1 MTVQKPAAVGVADHN
16 GWALMVC
23 VSVDTG
29 VPAILAQRR
38 LALLEDGL
46 PVQPYHHETL
56 NMQPAKA
63 EALVR
68 RVKASAYK
76 HAHAGLA
83 ALRDA
88 IAPRHRLSMLA
99 IREPPFAELPDS
111 VAAVHA
117 WRPMLFAADGM
128 LYHGAITSAAKEL
141 GIAVSL
147 YVRGNE
153 MADAD
158 AASGRPAGWAD
169 AMMRDVVR
177 DAASPWT
184 KEHRNAAAAAFAALK
199 R

>member
-1 MTVQKPAAVGVADHN
+1 MTVQKPAAVGISDHN
-16 GWALMVC
+16 GWALAVC
-23 VSVDTG
+23 VSVDTD
-29 VPAILAQRR
+29 VPAIIAQRR
-38 LALLEDGL
+38 FELLDDGL
-46 PVQPYHHETL
+46 PAQPYHHETL
-56 NMQPAKA
+56 NMQPGKA

-68 RVKASAYK
+68 RVKASA
-76 HAHAGLA
+76 HRRAQAALV

-88 IAPRHRLSMLA
+88 IAPRHRLTMVA

-128 LYHGAITSAAKEL
+128 LYHAAITTAAKEL
-141 GIAVSL
+141 GLVVSL

-153 MADAD
+153 MSDAD
-158 AASGRPAGWAD
+158 AACGRPAGWTD
-169 AMMRDVVR
+169 SMMHGVVR

>member
-1 MTVQKPAAVGVADHN
+1 MTVQKPAAVGIADHN
-16 GWALMVC
+16 GWALAVC
-23 VSVDTG
+23 VTVDTG

-38 LALLEDGL
+38 LTLLDDGL
-46 PVQPYHHETL
+46 PAQPYHHETL

-88 IAPRHRLSMLA
+88 IAPRHRLSILA
-99 IREPPFAELPDS
+99 IRQPPFAELPDS

-128 LYHGAITSAAKEL
+128 LYHGAITTAAREL
-141 GIAVSL
+141 GLAVTL

-158 AASGRPAGWAD
+158 AASGRPPGWTD
-169 AMMRDVVR
+169 AKMHDVVR

-184 KEHRNAAAAAFAALK
+184 KEHRYAAAAAFAALK